1 MNTSVGTIDVK
12 DIKDEKYNKYTIKD
26 KIKAMGPG
34 ILVVGTFMG
43 PGSITSATRAGASY
57 GYALLWTV
65 VFSIIAVIVLQEMA
79 SRFGIVTRTGL
90 ADGTMSYLKNRP
102 KVKVILAVVIGFSI
116 TLGGMAYMG
125 GDLTG
130 TAMGVSTITGI
141 PTRIVAAA
149 WGVCILIIINIGDD
163 ILKTLMKLLTVT
175 VSVMAIVFTVTMI
188 ITKPDIGEVLT
199 GVIPSIPKGSALT
212 CVAMVGTTVVP
223 YNMFMHAI
231 SSRKNFS
238 SPKQMPMSI
247 FDTVFTMILGGI
259 ITAAI
264 MISAG
269 AVIRGVEVTSAAD
282 MAGSL
287 EPLLGSFAK
296 PFLCIGMI
304 SAGVSASTGTPLGV
318 SFVLAGLLGWETN
331 KKDKRFFFTNI
342 IVVVTG
348 IIVAATGFN
357 PVSIIMTAQAVNGI
371 FLPIVV
377 FLLVFLTSREKLMGR
392 YKSTVFQIILG
403 VAVGIVTLII
413 GVISLVTLFQ

>member
-1 MNTSVGTIDVK
+1 MGSKEGSSVDMAQPL
-12 DIKDEKYNKYTIKD
+12 YNKYTLKE
-26 KIKAMGPG
+26 KFKGMGPG
-34 ILVVGTFMG
+34 ILVVGTFLG
-43 PGSITSATRAGASY
+43 PGSITSATRAGASF
-57 GYALLWTV
+57 GYTLLWTV

-79 SRFGIVTRTGL
+79 SRFGIVTQTGL
-90 ADGTMSYLKNRP
+90 AEGIMSYLKDRP
-102 KVKVILAVVIGFSI
+102 VLQKIMAALIAFSI

-141 PTRIVAAA
+141 PTNIVAAT
-149 WGVCILIIINIGDD
+149 WGICILIIINIGDD
-163 ILKTLMKLLTVT
+163 VLKTLMKLLSVT
-175 VSVMAIVFTVTMI
+175 VSIMAIVFTLTMI
-188 ITKPDIGEVLT
+188 VAKPDLGEVFR
-199 GVIPSIPKGSALT
+199 GIIPTIPPGSALT
-212 CVAMVGTTVVP
+212 CGAMIGTTVVP
-223 YNMFMHAI
+223 YNMFIHAT
-231 SSRKNFS
+231 SSRRTWS
-238 SPKQMPMSI
+238 DPKQMPLSR
-247 FDTVFTMILGGI
+247 FDTTLTMIIGGF

-304 SAGVSASTGTPLGV
+304 AAGVSASTGTPLGV
-318 SFVLAGLLGWETN
+318 SYVLAGLFGWEMN
-331 KKDKRFFFTNI
+331 KKDKRFFYTNI

-357 PVSIIMTAQAVNGI
+357 PVSIIMTAQALNGV

-377 FLLVFLTSREKLMGR
+377 FLLIYLTSREKLMGK
-392 YKSTVFQIILG
+392 YKSTPIQTVLG
-403 VAVGIVTLII
+403 VLVGMITLVVGISSII
-413 GVISLVTLFQ
+413 SFF